1 MPMDIAMAKPAAVTT
16 IFFFILPLQH
26 VFKMKSIVFNFGS
39 VLFSAALLEI
49 AAMISFVN
57 ESGKG
62 GASPKAS
69 KPAKSLMQLS
79 TAIRQAEH
87 AAR

>member
-1 MPMDIAMAKPAAVTT
+1 MR
-16 IFFFILPLQH
+16 
-26 VFKMKSIVFNFGS
+26 SIVFNFGS

-49 AAMISFVN
+49 ASMISFVN

-69 KPAKSLMQLS
+69 
-79 TAIRQAEH
+79 
-87 AAR
+87 

>member
-1 MPMDIAMAKPAAVTT
+1 MR
-16 IFFFILPLQH
+16 
-26 VFKMKSIVFNFGS
+26 SIVFNFGS

-62 GASPKAS
+62 GASLKAS
-69 KPAKSLMQLS
+69 KTAKSLMQLS
-79 TAIRQAEH
+79 SAVRQAVH